1 MQLQAWVSKSAAMT
15 LSGCAHLQLYFP
27 ACRGLCGVSV
37 IDAGRPRL
45 PCLTQSLQLNSWHG
59 GAAAQCDHVH
69 SLQHSIPLQRCTG
82 LQQLQPTSLGAPGR
96 PVPARRP
103 AWTCAPSCPARTLM
117 LSFTTPRLACK
128 ALFGSASAQC
138 MQQLRSQQCPRWL
151 PGTQYSHTMPCCSTW
166 QRTTLSGES
175 KMGML
180 CDILR

>member
-128 ALFGSASAQC
+128 SAL
-138 MQQLRSQQCPRWL
+138 
-151 PGTQYSHTMPCCSTW
+151 W
-166 QRTTLSGES
+166 QRLRAMHAATAQSTVPE
-175 KMGML
+175 MAARNTIQPHHAML
-180 CDILR
+180 QHMAKNNIVR

>member
-1 MQLQAWVSKSAAMT
+1 MGLQVCSHDAQWLCTSAALFSSMQRA
-15 LSGCAHLQLYFP
+15 LWRLCHRCGGGL
-27 ACRGLCGVSV
+27 ACH
-37 IDAGRPRL
+37 A
-45 PCLTQSLQLNSWHG
+45 SLRAYELNSWHG

-128 ALFGSASAQC
+128 SAL
-138 MQQLRSQQCPRWL
+138 
-151 PGTQYSHTMPCCSTW
+151 W
-166 QRTTLSGES
+166 QRPPRNACSNCAVNSARDGCQEHNTATPCHAAAHGKEQHCQVRARWECCVTS
-175 KMGML
+175 
-180 CDILR
+180 